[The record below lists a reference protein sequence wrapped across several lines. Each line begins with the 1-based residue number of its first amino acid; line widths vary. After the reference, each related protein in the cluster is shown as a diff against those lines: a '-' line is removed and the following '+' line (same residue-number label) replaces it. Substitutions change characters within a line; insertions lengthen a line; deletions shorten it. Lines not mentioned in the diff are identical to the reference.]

1 MLRPAYT
8 VIAAALERRANR
20 RHHVGYNVT
29 GNQPMARPILQSR
42 LVNPPFG
49 DPGVYVGFMFEKRG
63 LLFDLGDL
71 QPLSD
76 RKLLR
81 VGHIFVSHTHMD
93 HFTGLDRLVRIFLGR
108 EKTLHLFGP
117 PGFIDRVG
125 HKLAAYTW
133 NLVAGYPT
141 DFTLMVTEFRADGM
155 LTRARLRCRAAFR
168 PEMLDPMA
176 TRDGILVDE
185 ANYRVQATVLDHGIP
200 CLGFAVEEH
209 RHVNIWKNR
218 VEAMGFRVGPW
229 LRDLKQAILRDD
241 PDDSPFHVRWRE
253 EGTDRATLRPLGELK
268 AKLTQIVPGQKI
280 AYVTDVTW
288 NEDNRA
294 AILAL
299 ARDADLFYIE
309 AAFLDED
316 AELAARKRHLTAA
329 QAGWLAREAG
339 AKRMIPFHFSPRYS
353 DRADALR
360 HEAEAA
366 FAGALK
372 LSGASA
378 L

>member
-1 MLRPAYT
+1 M
-8 VIAAALERRANR
+8 
-20 RHHVGYNVT
+20 T
-29 GNQPMARPILQSR
+29 GNEPVARPILHSR

-81 VGHIFVSHTHMD
+81 VRQVFVSHTHMD

-117 PGFIDRVG
+117 PGFIDRVS

-133 NLVAGYPT
+133 NLVASYPT
-141 DFTLMVTEFRADGM
+141 DFTLMVGEFGTGGT
-155 LTRARLRCRAAFR
+155 LTRARLRCRGAFK
-168 PEMLDPMA
+168 PEKLDPMA
-176 TRDGILVDE
+176 TRNGVLVDE
-185 ANYRVQATVLDHGIP
+185 ANYRVQAAVLDHGIP

-241 PDDSPFHVRWRE
+241 PDDFPFRVRWRE
-253 EGTDRATLRPLGELK
+253 DGTTRETQRPLGELK
-268 AKLTQIVPGQKI
+268 AELTQIVPGQKI
-280 AYVTDVTW
+280 AYVTDVAW
-288 NEDNRA
+288 NKDNRA

-309 AAFLDED
+309 AAFLEED

-353 DRADALR
+353 DREDALR
-360 HEAEAA
+360 HEAEAT
-366 FAGALK
+366 FTGTTK
-372 LSGASA
+372 LRGASA
-378 L
+378 I

>member
-1 MLRPAYT
+1 
-8 VIAAALERRANR
+8 
-20 RHHVGYNVT
+20 
-29 GNQPMARPILQSR
+29 MARPILQSR

-108 EKTLHLFGP
+108 AKTLHLFGP
-117 PGFIDRVG
+117 PGFIDRVS

-133 NLVAGYPT
+133 NLVASYPT

-155 LTRARLRCRAAFR
+155 LTRARLRCRAAFE

-176 TRDGILVDE
+176 TRNGVLVDE
-185 ANYRVQATVLDHGIP
+185 ASYCVRAAILDHGIS

-218 VEAMGFRVGPW
+218 VESMGFRVGPW
-229 LRDLKQAILRDD
+229 LRDLKQAILRDEA
-241 PDDSPFHVRWRE
+241 DDSPFRVRWRE
-253 EGTDRATLRPLGELK
+253 DGTDRETLRPLGELK
-268 AKLTQIVPGQKI
+268 AELTQIVPGQKI
-280 AYVTDVTW
+280 AYVTDVAW

-294 AILAL
+294 AILGL

-353 DRADALR
+353 ERGDELR
-360 HEAEAA
+360 DEAESA
-366 FAGALK
+366 FTGTRK
-372 LSGASA
+372 FSGASA